1 MTFKINQFYNAKKK
15 ALIGFVPKT
24 PNQTECHFRDSFSG
38 KEFKVL
44 LAITPKQIKNWWD
57 GMLLQDAFS
66 NLGPGL
72 RELFLT
78 GLTDKE
84 FSAMLGEP
92 E

>member
-1 MTFKINQFYNAKKK
+1 MNQFYNAKKK

-24 PNQTECHFRDSFSG
+24 PNQTECHFRDTFSG
-38 KEFKVL
+38 KEFKVI

-57 GMLLQDAFS
+57 GMYLQDAFH

-84 FSAMLGEP
+84 FSEMLGEP